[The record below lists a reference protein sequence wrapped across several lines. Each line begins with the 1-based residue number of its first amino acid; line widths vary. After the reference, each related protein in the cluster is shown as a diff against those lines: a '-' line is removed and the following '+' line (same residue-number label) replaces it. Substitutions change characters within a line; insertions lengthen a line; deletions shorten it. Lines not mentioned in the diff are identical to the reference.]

1 MQLYNLVKMDVTVL
15 IVKGIIILV
24 IFGITL
30 LIATYSTYAERKV
43 AAFLQDRIGPNRAGP
58 WGLLQPIADAG
69 KMFFKE
75 DFIPSQASKWLFILG
90 PCLAMLTALM
100 SSAVIPFGDSIRFAW
115 DKINYDVPVQGIE
128 INIGVLY
135 IFGVVSLGVYGIMVG
150 GWASNNKFSLL
161 GAIRA
166 ASQNISYE
174 IALGLSLI
182 AILMMTGSLSVR
194 AIVNEQ
200 ASFFEWNIFTQ
211 PLGFVIFLTCAFA
224 ECNRTPFDLPEC
236 ETELVGGYHTEY
248 SSMKLGF
255 YLFAEY
261 INMFV
266 SSAFISALYFGG
278 FHYPFMN
285 EVAGMLEKSLGSVAG
300 HNVATAITF
309 VVFFA
314 KIFFFIFFF
323 MWVRWTLPR
332 FRYDQLMNLGW
343 KTFIPLAIL
352 NVVITGAGLL
362 YNFKYASWLIAIVM
376 IVLAV
381 TSTARA
387 PKREIVSQRTA

>member
-1 MQLYNLVKMDVTVL
+1 MELTILIIRSLV
-15 IVKGIIILV
+15 ILA

-58 WGLLQPIADAG
+58 LGLLQPIADAG

-75 DFIPSQASKWLFILG
+75 DFIPAQASKWLFILG

-100 SSAVIPFGDSIRFAW
+100 SSAVIPFGDSIRYENFEVA
-115 DKINYDVPVQGIE
+115 VQGIDVNVG
-128 INIGVLY
+128 ILY
-135 IFGVVSLGVYGIMVG
+135 VFGVVSLGVYGIMIG

-174 IALGLSLI
+174 VALGLSII
-182 AILMMTGSLSVR
+182 AILMMTGSLSLR
-194 AIVNEQ
+194 HIVNEQ
-200 ASFFEWNIFTQ
+200 AAVWEWNIFTQ
-211 PLGFVIFLTCAFA
+211 PLGFFIFLTCAFA

-236 ETELVGGYHTEY
+236 ETELIGGYHTEY

-255 YLFAEY
+255 YLFSEY
-261 INMFV
+261 INMFT
-266 SSAFISALYFGG
+266 SSAVISTLYFGG

-285 EVAGMLEKSLGSVAG
+285 QVHDALVGSLGSVTG
-300 HNVATAITF
+300 HNVATLLGTLVLF
-309 VVFFA
+309 G

-323 MWVRWTLPR
+323 MWVRWTIPR

-343 KTFIPLAIL
+343 KTLIPLSIL
-352 NVVITGAGLL
+352 NVVLTGAGLL
-362 YNFKYASWLIAIVM
+362 YNFKYASWAIVLVM
-376 IVLAV
+376 VILAA
-381 TSTARA
+381 TNAFKA
-387 PKREIVSQRTA
+387 PRRRPVAVPQV